1 MKIFSLLKPIQK
13 PFVIAALRLPAFT
26 FFQDINQFSINQIID
41 FAIKNTEIAVK
52 GKVDAVYLQDMDNY
66 PISTPSD
73 PYTVAILTSIGREVR
88 RAFPH
93 INLGL
98 SLVSPGAREPLAIA
112 HAIEAQF
119 VRIKVFIGAMIRSEG
134 IVQGC
139 AYDAQVYRKLLGISN
154 EIQILADVHDRD
166 GTPLGNVPFPQAA
179 REGALYG
186 KADGVVI
193 TGKSFDGSLQMLAQ
207 ANQLQ
212 LETPLFIGGSVDFD
226 NVHLLK
232 GNVDGMIVSKH
243 FMDPEQD
250 NITHTGVDWSLERIE
265 NFMTHV
271 NQIWLP

>member
-1 MKIFSLLKPIQK
+1 MPIITLLKPNQK

-26 FFQDINQFSINQIID
+26 FFEDSSKFSLNQIID

-52 GKVDAVYLQDMDNY
+52 GQVDAVYLQDMDNY
-66 PISTPSD
+66 PIASQSD
-73 PYTVAILTSIGREVR
+73 PYTVATMTSIGREVR
-88 RAFPH
+88 RAFPQV
-93 INLGL
+93 NLGL

-139 AYDAQVYRKLLGISN
+139 AYDAQVYRKLLGISKD
-154 EIQILADVHDRD
+154 IQILADVHDRD
-166 GTPLGNVPFPQAA
+166 GAPLGDVPFPQAA

-186 KADGVVI
+186 KADGLVI
-193 TGKSFDGSLQMLAQ
+193 TGKSYDGSLQMLAQ

-212 LETPLFIGGSVDFD
+212 LETPLFIGGSVDSD

-232 GNVDGMIVSKH
+232 GQVDGMIVSKH

-250 NITHTGVDWSLERIE
+250 NITHTGVDWSLARIE
-265 NFMTHV
+265 KFMQHV